1 MYNQNY
7 ITIMKKL
14 LLLLTAVLWVGHLEA
29 QISKVN
35 VTIDGPGV
43 VDEYLT
49 LGANGTKQLKLKAVP
64 SKFLGNVTFDG
75 WSGDATGTST
85 ELTVDANVAQ
95 NIHATFTYHRPV
107 KQYPLLDLKQSW
119 VDMGKPLYIE
129 MPSLT
134 ESEAV
139 GVGIWRAHSYL
150 PVDYNRDGY
159 LDYIQFPVKGPM
171 GIDDHREKVRF
182 WLGKA
187 DGTFEEDTKNDKKL
201 DGTVYSIHIKYA
213 DFNNDGWPD
222 FCSFSSGYDRN
233 GSTYDYPVI
242 LMSNSATGVY
252 SDIRYNTI
260 NDTKRYFHGGEVG
273 DIDNDGDIDAIFL
286 DITFESEHDKSV
298 VLLNDGNGNFT
309 KKLLYE
315 VIDLTTFKTRY
326 NPAPEN
332 TPVHGDLNI
341 TDLNND
347 GYNDLIFTGSDVF
360 NNDGSNYYCGPVV
373 FWGSNTGTFGGTNY
387 SLLPQCREG
396 YSINEDFAFYD
407 LNGDGIREIIVERNG
422 DGRLG
427 GTTFYQKGYLQ
438 VCELVN
444 GQFVDKT
451 DVYIPVEN
459 TAFNNSKS
467 ESSIWIEKVD
477 GTDYL
482 CAAWGGDYY
491 NAGVGVGHRPIYAIR
506 NGILVP
512 VDGYAT
518 TKISSFDEGLPIYVD
533 GPLLTDTR
541 NYDDGVNPTD
551 ILPEHSWGTGST
563 WDSTTGN
570 MWRINL
576 AHRENTHS
584 GRTCIR
590 WNRAGMNPSETLE
603 RQAVD
608 FTFISNVDISKLR
621 DERYVVELYIKNTDA
636 GLTLN
641 VNGVE
646 IGANDTDEGHYTG
659 TWQRMSFPLYRIGVG
674 PWTGIRIEVKEGNIN
689 NEFYL
694 DDIRIR
700 KLADAGTD
708 EYDRAFLKNYVDADY
723 WNKERTAQV
732 KSQEFKTMLKKLIQE
747 FAPASLDYFNSRIS
761 DYDVSL
767 NRGLAACMA
776 YYTARCIGAETG
788 NATPRTFLD
797 SWWAEQD
804 YTNLADLLPHC
815 NDSEYNDPSQVP
827 VDKGWRGNM
836 DWIAGWLWNHAHVSD
851 YSGVNVIAL
860 DNTANS
866 YHMNDPLT
874 WEDAIRAITRLYDSL
889 NPATVA
895 STVSTNFLTVSF
907 DAAGGSPVPLSQ
919 SIIEGKKASMPTGL
933 SRTGYELGGWTNGG
947 VLYDFDSAVTSNL
960 NLVARWKKLLSNG
973 ITIGAIDNQTYSGST
988 HSPAVTVKD
997 GETDITDQCLFTYT
1011 NNVNAGTATVTISA
1025 KSESTDYSGQ
1035 TSTTF
1040 SILPKAV
1047 SNPTVILSE
1056 NNLVYNGAEQ
1066 KPTVSQ
1072 VKDGDV
1078 VIPAGEYAVSYSN
1091 NINAGTATV
1100 TVTGKDGGNY
1110 SFNGTASFTIA
1121 KVAGVISYDE
1131 LTISKALGAADFT
1144 NTLKNTGDGTV
1155 SYTSSDEK
1163 VATIDASSGVVK
1175 ILAGGETEITATVVD
1190 GKNYTYGTKTAKY
1203 ELKVQDQITDK
1214 NEPVTVNGSTYY
1226 EPVKEFSD
1234 AIKEQINTDIALDA
1248 AANSRTKVT
1257 ADGGLT
1263 FSQGSNIGM
1272 ALLTQTAGDIL
1283 KFVFEG
1289 KMFGDSQ
1296 KLRQKGAA
1304 TRGTRSSGD
1313 MELVS
1318 GVEYEV
1324 IEAGNIVITMS
1335 LAEAPVTLKNITVTK
1350 SSATAIDSIEAED
1363 SSNAVWHDLN
1373 GHVINDTPVKPGIYI
1388 KNGKK
1393 VVVK

>member
-1 MYNQNY
+1 
-7 ITIMKKL
+7 MKKL

-286 DITFESEHDKSV
+286 DTTFESEYDKSI

-326 NPAPEN
+326 NPAPES

-341 TDLNND
+341 TDLNKDN
-347 GYNDLIFTGSDVF
+347 YNDLIFTGTDVF
-360 NNDGSNYYCGPVV
+360 KNDGSNYYCGPVV

-387 SLLPQCREG
+387 SLLPKCREG

-427 GTTFYQKGYLQ
+427 GTTFYRKGYLQ

-533 GPLLTDTR
+533 GLLLTDTR

-551 ILPEHSWGTGST
+551 TLSGHGWGTGST
-563 WDSTTGN
+563 WDAVTGN

-590 WNRAGMNPSETLE
+590 WNRAGMNPSKTLE

-636 GLTLN
+636 DLTLN

-659 TWQRMSFPLYRIGVG
+659 QWQRMSFPLYRISDG
-674 PWTGIRIEVKEGNIN
+674 PWTGIWIEVKEGNIN

-708 EYDRAFLKNYVDADY
+708 DYDRAFLKNYVDADY

-747 FAPASLDYFNSRIS
+747 FAPESLDYFNSRIS

-776 YYTARCIGAETG
+776 YYTARCIGAETKNTIPG
-788 NATPRTFLD
+788 
-797 SWWAEQD
+797 EQPAD
-804 YTNLADLLPHC
+804 MWDRVTTYYTDLLPHC
-815 NDSEYNDPSQVP
+815 NDSEYADPSEAP
-827 VDKGWRGNM
+827 ADKFWRGFT
-836 DWIAGWLWNHAHVSD
+836 DWIAGWLWNENHVSD

-860 DNTANS
+860 DKTANS
-866 YHMNDPLT
+866 FHMNDPLT

-889 NPATVA
+889 DPATVA

-997 GETDITDQCLFTYT
+997 GETDITDQCLFTFT

-1025 KSESTDYSGQ
+1025 KTESTGYSGQ

-1121 KVAGVISYDE
+1121 KAAGVISYDE

-1163 VATIDASSGVVK
+1163 VATIDASTAVVK
-1175 ILAGGETEITATVVD
+1175 ILAGGVTVITATVAD
-1190 GKNYTYGTKTAKY
+1190 GNNYTYATKTAKY
-1203 ELKVQDQITDK
+1203 EVKVQDKAIDK
-1214 NEPVTVNGSTYY
+1214 NEPVSVNGATYY
-1226 EPVKEFSD
+1226 EPTKEFSD
-1234 AIKEQINTDIALDA
+1234 VIKEQINIEIALVADA
-1248 AANSRTKVT
+1248 DSRTTVT
-1257 ADGGLT
+1257 KDGGLA

-1272 ALLTQTAGDIL
+1272 ALLAQKTGNIL
-1283 KFVFEG
+1283 RFEFEG
-1289 KMFGDSQ
+1289 KMYGDSQ
-1296 KLRQKGAA
+1296 KMRQKVAGV
-1304 TRGTRSSGD
+1304 RGTRAVGD

-1318 GVEYEV
+1318 GAEYEV
-1324 IEAGNIVITMS
+1324 VEAGDIVITMA
-1335 LAEAPVTLKNITVTK
+1335 LADAPVTLKKIIVSK
-1350 SSATAIDSIEAED
+1350 STATAINSIEADE
-1363 SSNAVWHDLN
+1363 SSDAVWHDLN
-1373 GHVINDTPVKPGIYI
+1373 GHVINGTPAKRGIYI